1 MKFKK
6 QLLTYSI
13 SISIGIVSSNAL
25 AKSVIPSDYQRNV
38 VDTPTT
44 TTIHKEQVEQVGP
57 VQPVRMQ
64 PVRMQPVSMGA
75 QDNASRVLG
84 GQALEMYH
92 KYVVPNVNGMNLPS
106 YFASLLAGIIQER
119 NPMWN
124 PSFDEGQGKDGYGF
138 GLALITAHTGTY
150 YGVTTQQLYDPNVNV
165 GIALKILKRGQEK
178 FGNNINQIVAW
189 YILDDPNA
197 TDSRV
202 QKVLELFKQLE
213 GK

>member
-13 SISIGIVSSNAL
+13 SIGIGIVSSNAL
-25 AKSVIPSDYQRNV
+25 AKSVIPSDFQRNV
-38 VDTPTT
+38 VETEDT
-44 TTIHKEQVEQVGP
+44 TTIHKVPIVGP
-57 VQPVRMQ
+57 VQPLRMQ
-64 PVRMQPVSMGA
+64 PVPTVQTGQS
-75 QDNASRVLG
+75 NASRVLG
-84 GQALEMYH
+84 GQALQMYEQ
-92 KYVVPNVNGMNLPS
+92 YVVPNVSGMPS
-106 YFASLLAGIIQER
+106 YFASLLAAIIQER
-119 NPMWN
+119 NPTWN
-124 PSFDEGQGKDGYGF
+124 PSLDEGQGKQGYGH

-150 YGVTTQQLYDPNVNV
+150 YGVTTQQLYDTNTNIK
-165 GIALKILKRGQEK
+165 IALQILNKAQQK

>member
-1 MKFKK
+1 MKHK
-6 QLLTYSI
+6 LLTYGI
-13 SISIGIVSSNAL
+13 SIVLSGNAL
-25 AKSVIPSDYQRNV
+25 VDSVIPDQYNRNV
-38 VDTPTT
+38 VDTPTKT
-44 TTIHKEQVEQVGP
+44 IIHKEQVGP

-64 PVRMQPVSMGA
+64 PVSNGDSRRLGA

>member
-1 MKFKK
+1 MVE
-6 QLLTYSI
+6 TEDI
-13 SISIGIVSSNAL
+13 
-25 AKSVIPSDYQRNV
+25 
-38 VDTPTT
+38 
-44 TTIHKEQVEQVGP
+44 TTIHKVPIVGP

-64 PVRMQPVSMGA
+64 PVSNGDSRRLGA

-119 NPMWN
+119 NPMWDAN
-124 PSFDEGQGKDGYGF
+124 FDEGQGKQGYGH

-150 YGVTTQQLYDPNVNV
+150 YGVTQERLLDPDTNIRV
-165 GIALKILKRGQEK
+165 ALKILRRGRTK
-178 FGNNINQIVAW
+178 FGDDINQIVAW
-189 YILDDPNA
+189 YILGDPTA
-197 TDSRV
+197 TDPRV

>member
-1 MKFKK
+1 MKHK
-6 QLLTYSI
+6 LLTYSI
-13 SISIGIVSSNAL
+13 SIGIGIVSSNAL

-38 VDTPTT
+38 VETEDKTI
-44 TTIHKEQVEQVGP
+44 IHKEQVGP
-57 VQPVRMQ
+57 VQPVQ
-64 PVRMQPVSMGA
+64 MQPVSNGDSRRLGA

-202 QKVLELFKQLE
+202 QKVLELFKRLE